1 MTRGTSRPPVIDGFE
16 HLGELGGGGYADV
29 YLYEQ
34 DRPKRRVAIK
44 VMRTDIGGASGAA
57 QFTSEANL
65 MAAVSTHPYIVS
77 IFGAEVAKDGRPYLV
92 LEYYPGD
99 NLSVRCRRRPLS
111 VAEALRIGV
120 QVAGAVETAHLA
132 GIMHRDIKPAN
143 ILTSAYGKPGLTDFG
158 ISSVTTDDAGAEGM
172 SIPWSPPELLDD
184 SGTADQRSDLWSLAA
199 TIYTLLTGRSP
210 FEVPGGDN
218 STLALM
224 ARISHQPLA
233 PTGRDDVPP
242 SLERALATAMSK
254 RPEDRPSSVSAFAR
268 SLQAVERELRL
279 QPTDLDVPDDSHGAL
294 PLITDLDDLGDATR
308 LRTPRSVEAQRTA
321 PATDTADA
329 TRLRSTPAIEPVD
342 ATRLRSAPVAHV
354 PSTREEPPAGGKGAI
369 GAHAAEPA
377 RPSSR
382 RAIAIAVGAVVALA
396 AMGGAVLAAT
406 ANQAPANAPSD
417 PDVVAANP
425 IDALPAA
432 PPPTYSGV
440 ALLNEGSVRVL
451 RVSWPELGAAGGTYR
466 CTLVTPDGLAIGK
479 DIIGTS
485 NGCDLP
491 APGLEVVC
499 AKLANLG
506 VAGRQSV
513 SRPVFTECKP

>member
-1 MTRGTSRPPVIDGFE
+1 MSRGTSRPPVIDGFE

-44 VMRTDIGGASGAA
+44 VLRTDVGGESDAV

-77 IFGAEVAKDGRPYLV
+77 IFGADIAKDGRPYLV

-111 VAEALRIGV
+111 VPEALRIGV
-120 QVAGAVETAHLA
+120 QIAGAVETAHLA

-158 ISSVTTDDAGAEGM
+158 ISAVTADGAGAEGM

-184 SGTADQRSDLWSLAA
+184 SGMADERSDLWSLAA

-224 ARISHQPLA
+224 ARINNQSVA
-233 PTGRDDVPP
+233 PTGRDDVPA

-254 RPEDRPSSVSAFAR
+254 RPADRPSSVSAFAR

-279 QPTDLDVPDDSHGAL
+279 QPTDLDVPDDTQGRAPAPDPVDQS
-294 PLITDLDDLGDATR
+294 DATR
-308 LRTPRSVEAQRTA
+308 LRTPRTVEAQGA
-321 PATDTADA
+321 AVAADETRLRSPQVIEPVDE
-329 TRLRSTPAIEPVD
+329 TRLRSTPVVE
-342 ATRLRSAPVAHV
+342 V
-354 PSTREEPPAGGKGAI
+354 PSSQAAQPAQRAGAG
-369 GAHAAEPA
+369 GAHAVDAA
-377 RPSSR
+377 KPSSR
-382 RAIAIAVGAVVALA
+382 RTVLLAAVAVVALA
-396 AMGGAVLAAT
+396 VIGGGVVAAT
-406 ANQAPANAPSD
+406 SKDAPAASSSD
-417 PDVVAANP
+417 SDVVAAP
-425 IDALPAA
+425 ATEALPVATPPEVSAVELLKDGAA
-432 PPPTYSGV
+432 
-440 ALLNEGSVRVL
+440 RVL
-451 RVSWPELGAAGGTYR
+451 RVSWPALTPAEGTYR
-466 CTLVTPDGLAIGK
+466 CTLVNPDGVPIGQK
-479 DIIGTS
+479 DVIGSAT
-485 NGCDLP
+485 GCDLL
-491 APGLEVVC
+491 APGSEVVC
-499 AKLANLG
+499 AKLVHLVKG
-506 VAGRQSV
+506 QGV
-513 SRPVFTECKP
+513 SRSVTTECKP